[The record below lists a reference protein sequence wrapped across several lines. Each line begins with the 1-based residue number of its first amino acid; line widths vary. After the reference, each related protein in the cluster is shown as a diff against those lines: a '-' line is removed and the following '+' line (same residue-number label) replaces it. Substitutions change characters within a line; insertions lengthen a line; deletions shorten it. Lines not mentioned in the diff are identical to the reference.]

1 MDLYFYETG
10 YMRTSSD
17 EYSLDNK
24 NKFVHLTNNCYQ
36 KYSNNYEKFEEGNQL
51 SFAQFQSWLDTTFPE
66 YKVSWQDHLLPRIK
80 DIVIDCFVAAVN
92 NLNPKKLGDCFELMG
107 FDFLIDEDFRV
118 WLIEVNTNPYFGVVN
133 NNLPGFISN
142 LVDDT
147 FKLTLDKVFPVG
159 YEKPFRKEN
168 LYELLYSHSSG
179 FNKRRPFTECL
190 YPVPTIKEMLVS
202 LICQ

>member
-1 MDLYFYETG
+1 
-10 YMRTSSD
+10 
-17 EYSLDNK
+17 
-24 NKFVHLTNNCYQ
+24 
-36 KYSNNYEKFEEGNQL
+36 
-51 SFAQFQSWLDTTFPE
+51 
-66 YKVSWQDHLLPRIK
+66 LLPRIK